1 MARTSA
7 GPRRSE
13 NRPVSA
19 DPKRVLHI
27 RNTAIVSRDVAG
39 ETIVVPICRGAGDLE
54 SVYMFNPLG
63 RELWLLLAEGRTA
76 EELTNWVAARY
87 GVEAEQAFADVH
99 NYLAELREVGLV
111 QTI

>member
-1 MARTSA
+1 MARTSV
-7 GPRRSE
+7 GPRRLG
-13 NRPVSA
+13 NRPTPA
-19 DPKRVLHI
+19 GTKRVVHV

-76 EELTNWVAARY
+76 EELANWVAARY
-87 GVEAEQAFADVH
+87 RVEAEQAFADVH

>member
-1 MARTSA
+1 
-7 GPRRSE
+7 
-13 NRPVSA
+13 
-19 DPKRVLHI
+19 
-27 RNTAIVSRDVAG
+27 
-39 ETIVVPICRGAGDLE
+39 
-54 SVYMFNPLG
+54 MFNPLG

>member
-1 MARTSA
+1 VPVDEKQAR
-7 GPRRSE
+7 
-13 NRPVSA
+13 
-19 DPKRVLHI
+19 HI

-63 RELWLLLAEGRTA
+63 RELWGQLAEARTA
-76 EELTNWVAARY
+76 EELTSWVAARY
-87 GVEAEQAFADVH
+87 GVGAEQAFADVH
-99 NYLAELREVGLV
+99 EYLAELRQAGLI

>member
-1 MARTSA
+1 M
-7 GPRRSE
+7 G
-13 NRPVSA
+13 NRPTPA
-19 DPKRVLHI
+19 GTKRVVHV

-87 GVEAEQAFADVH
+87 RVEAEQAFADVH